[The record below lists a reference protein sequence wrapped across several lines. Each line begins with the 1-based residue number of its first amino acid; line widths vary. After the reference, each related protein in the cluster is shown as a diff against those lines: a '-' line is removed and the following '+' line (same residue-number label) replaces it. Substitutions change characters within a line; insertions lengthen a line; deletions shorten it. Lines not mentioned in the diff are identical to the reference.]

1 MRAVPSRQDLQLAG
15 EVMMGNDYERDN
27 SGTLFKN
34 SYKDPKKLADAKK
47 PDYTGD
53 ALINGQQMR
62 LSAWVKDGAKGKFM
76 SLAFSPKDGGGQQQ
90 ANNNRPAQSAPPP
103 EDEVPF

>member
-1 MRAVPSRQDLQLAG
+1 
-15 EVMMGNDYERDN
+15 MMGQEYEKQNN

-34 SYKDPKKLADAKK
+34 SYKDPKKPGDAKK

-62 LSAWVKDGAKGKFM
+62 LSAWVKEGAKGKFM